1 MSARL
6 SSLLSRATELTRA
19 EYRIL
24 SYLIDNPTQVG
35 KLTIRALAQ
44 ANFVSTTTIMRLCQK
59 LGFSG
64 YSELVYYCK
73 QLLSTA
79 EKSHQLK
86 SDESE
91 VTEPL
96 FDQFLA
102 NYLKTFTLISDEKR
116 HAFVDLINSKNS
128 FFIYGAGFSH
138 IFSEY
143 ISKRL
148 QLIGKDAFLSG
159 LSDSKNIFINNASRY
174 TVFIAISR
182 SGETEQV
189 VEKARIA
196 KSIGMKIVAFTRA
209 SANPLAE
216 LADIHFPIYDD
227 AVNYH
232 CDTIESSSFE
242 SNLVLII
249 DLLLS
254 RAQRF

>member
-1 MSARL
+1 M
-6 SSLLSRATELTRA
+6 
-19 EYRIL
+19 
-24 SYLIDNPTQVG
+24 
-35 KLTIRALAQ
+35 
-44 ANFVSTTTIMRLCQK
+44 
-59 LGFSG
+59 
-64 YSELVYYCK
+64 
-73 QLLSTA
+73 
-79 EKSHQLK
+79 
-86 SDESE
+86 
-91 VTEPL
+91 
-96 FDQFLA
+96 
-102 NYLKTFTLISDEKR
+102 
-116 HAFVDLINSKNS
+116 
-128 FFIYGAGFSH
+128 
-138 IFSEY
+138 
-143 ISKRL
+143 
-148 QLIGKDAFLSG
+148 
-159 LSDSKNIFINNASRY
+159 SDSKNIFINNASRY

-254 RAQRF
+254 RTQRF

>member
-6 SSLLSRATELTRA
+6 SSLLSKATELTRA

-24 SYLIDNPTQVG
+24 SYLIDNPSQIG
-35 KLTIRALAQ
+35 KLTIRQLAEV
-44 ANFVSTTTIMRLCQK
+44 NFVSTTTIMRLCQK

-73 QLLSTA
+73 QLLSTTSIS
-79 EKSHQLK
+79 KVLVT
-86 SDESE
+86 DES
-91 VTEPL
+91 TIAEPL

-102 NYLKTFTLISDEKR
+102 NYLKTFSLIPDERKKY
-116 HAFVDLINSKNS
+116 FVDLINGKNS
-128 FFIYGAGFSH
+128 FFIYGTGFSH

-182 SGETEQV
+182 SGETAQV
-189 VEKARIA
+189 LEKAKIA

-209 SANPLAE
+209 SANSLAE
-216 LADIHFPIYDD
+216 IADIHFPIYDD
-227 AVNYH
+227 AISFQ

-242 SNLVLII
+242 SNLVLMI

>member
-6 SSLLSRATELTRA
+6 SSLLSRAAELTRA

-35 KLTIRALAQ
+35 KLTIRELAQ

-86 SDESE
+86 SDENE
-91 VTEPL
+91 VAEPL

-102 NYLKTFTLISDEKR
+102 NYLKTFTLISDER
-116 HAFVDLINSKNS
+116 RQAFADLINSKNS

-148 QLIGKDAFLSG
+148 QLIGKDASG

-242 SNLVLII
+242 SNLVLMI